1 MQIEKITKQYE
12 TYKDSGIE
20 WIGKIPHEWEILT
33 LKRVFSN
40 RDGGAWGEEPQNN
53 ENDRICIRIAD
64 FDYPKMTI
72 KHDIDYT
79 VRNYTSD
86 VINKLTL
93 QRNDILIEKSG
104 GGEQTPVGRTI
115 IFNESFNALY
125 ANFMD
130 RLRVRQNILP
140 KFIQY
145 LLVSFYQ
152 NGITY
157 QYIKQTTGI
166 QNLDLTNLLS
176 KEYVVLPNLEEQ
188 QSITDYLDNKCSK
201 IDNVIETEKSVIE
214 KLKEYKQ
221 SIITEAVT
229 KGLDKSVPLKDSSI
243 EWIGKIPQ
251 HWEIWKL
258 SRLSKQIIDG
268 THSTPTYTQDGI
280 PFLRVTD
287 ISALQNR
294 NDEIDFENVMHIP
307 TNEHEE
313 LIKRCKPE
321 KGDLLVS
328 KNGSIGIPK
337 IINWDSPFSIFVS
350 LCLIK
355 VSSKVTVEYLYYYF
369 RSTLIWT
376 EIAIGGKTGT
386 ITNLHLDKIKEFK
399 IPLPN
404 IDEQKSIVEYLDKK
418 CSEIDK
424 AIADK
429 EQVIEKFTEYK
440 KSLIYE
446 CVTGK
451 RKVVA

>member
-1 MQIEKITKQYE
+1 MLQSKTVRKYD

-20 WIGKIPHEWEILT
+20 WIGEIPQEWNTIT

-40 RDGGAWGEEPQNN
+40 RDGGAWGEEAQNN

-79 VRNYTSD
+79 VRNYTTD
-86 VINKLTL
+86 VIEKLAL
-93 QRNDILIEKSG
+93 QKNDILIEKSG
-104 GGEQTPVGRTI
+104 GGDQTPVGRTI
-115 IFNESFNALY
+115 IFNEDFNALY

-130 RLRVRQNILP
+130 RLRVKQSISP

-166 QNLDLTNLLS
+166 QNLDLTNLLA
-176 KEYVVLPNLEEQ
+176 KESIVLPILDEQ
-188 QSITDYLDNKCSK
+188 QRIAEYLDKKCGV
-201 IDNVIETEKSVIE
+201 IDRVVETEKAVIE

-229 KGLDKSVPLKDSSI
+229 KGLDKTVPLKDSGI

-251 HWEIWKL
+251 HWEDIKLKFCTYIRARLGWKGLKAEEYVEEGYPLL
-258 SRLSKQIIDG
+258 SAFNIVNSKLIFEDLNFINQYRYDESPEIKLQE
-268 THSTPTYTQDGI
+268 QDI
-280 PFLRVTD
+280 
-287 ISALQNR
+287 
-294 NDEIDFENVMHIP
+294 
-307 TNEHEE
+307 
-313 LIKRCKPE
+313 
-321 KGDLLVS
+321 LLVKDGAGIGKCAIVENMPIPS
-328 KNGSIGIPK
+328 TVNGSIAVITTNYLLMGK
-337 IINWDSPFSIFVS
+337 F
-350 LCLIK
+350 
-355 VSSKVTVEYLYYYF
+355 LYYYF
-369 RSTLIWT
+369 LSDLFQAYIDRLKDGMGVPHLFQSDLK
-376 EIAIGGKTGT
+376 EIT
-386 ITNLHLDKIKEFK
+386 IVI
-399 IPLPN
+399 PN
-404 IDEQKSIVEYLDKK
+404 ISEQQQIAEYLDNK
-418 CSEIDK
+418 CFEIDK

-429 EQVIEKFTEYK
+429 EQIIEKFTEYK

-451 RKVVA
+451 RKVV

>member
-1 MQIEKITKQYE
+1 MLQSETIKKYD

-20 WIGKIPHEWEILT
+20 WIGEIPKEWNTIT

-40 RDGGAWGEEPQNN
+40 RDGGAWGKEPQNN

-64 FDYPKMTI
+64 FDYPQMTI

-79 VRNYTSD
+79 VRNYTTD
-86 VINKLTL
+86 VIEKLTL
-93 QRNDILIEKSG
+93 QKNDILIEKSG
-104 GGEQTPVGRTI
+104 GGDQTPVGRTI
-115 IFNESFNALY
+115 IFNEDFNALY

-130 RLRVRQNILP
+130 RLRVKQSISP
-140 KFIQY
+140 KFIEY

-166 QNLDLTNLLS
+166 QNLDLTNLLA
-176 KEYVVLPNLEEQ
+176 KESIVLPILNEQ
-188 QSITDYLDNKCSK
+188 QKIADYLDKKCGE
-201 IDNVIETEKSVIE
+201 IDRVVETEKSVIE

-229 KGLDKSVPLKDSSI
+229 KGLDKSVPLKDSGI

-251 HWEIWKL
+251 HWDVCKL
-258 SRLSKQIIDG
+258 LKLYKERKCKNKGNIETNVLSLSYGNIKKRNVKNNMGLLPESFETYNIVIPNNIVLRL
-268 THSTPTYTQDGI
+268 
-280 PFLRVTD
+280 TD
-287 ISALQNR
+287 LQNDHKSLR
-294 NDEIDFENVMHIP
+294 CGLVKEQGIITSAYVTLEKKIDRISSNYYYRLLYTFDIMKGFYGMGDGVRQNLKYDG
-307 TNEHEE
+307 E
-313 LIKRCKPE
+313 LCN
-321 KGDLLVS
+321 LLVV
-328 KNGSIGIPK
+328 KP
-337 IINWDSPFSIFVS
+337 PF
-350 LCLIK
+350 
-355 VSSKVTVEYLYYYF
+355 E
-369 RSTLIWT
+369 
-376 EIAIGGKTGT
+376 EQQQIAK
-386 ITNLHLDKIKEFK
+386 
-399 IPLPN
+399 
-404 IDEQKSIVEYLDKK
+404 YLDNK

-451 RKVVA
+451 KKVA

>member
-1 MQIEKITKQYE
+1 MLQSETVKKYD

-20 WIGKIPHEWEILT
+20 WIGEIPQEWNTIT

-176 KEYVVLPNLEEQ
+176 KEYVVLPSLEEQ
-188 QSITDYLDNKCSK
+188 QSITNYLDNKCSK
-201 IDNVIETEKSVIE
+201 IDNVIET
-214 KLKEYKQ
+214 
-221 SIITEAVT
+221 
-229 KGLDKSVPLKDSSI
+229 
-243 EWIGKIPQ
+243 
-251 HWEIWKL
+251 
-258 SRLSKQIIDG
+258 
-268 THSTPTYTQDGI
+268 
-280 PFLRVTD
+280 
-287 ISALQNR
+287 
-294 NDEIDFENVMHIP
+294 
-307 TNEHEE
+307 
-313 LIKRCKPE
+313 
-321 KGDLLVS
+321 
-328 KNGSIGIPK
+328 
-337 IINWDSPFSIFVS
+337 
-350 LCLIK
+350 
-355 VSSKVTVEYLYYYF
+355 
-369 RSTLIWT
+369 
-376 EIAIGGKTGT
+376 
-386 ITNLHLDKIKEFK
+386 
-399 IPLPN
+399 
-404 IDEQKSIVEYLDKK
+404 KK
-418 CSEIDK
+418 C
-424 AIADK
+424 
-429 EQVIEKFTEYK
+429 VIEKFTEYK

-451 RKVVA
+451 RKVTE